1 MVVEYLMV
9 LGFFPLALQGY
20 RRATLVHETLVFQRE
35 FDSMNLALLAS
46 FKHLIDLWQEAEG
59 PQIKL
64 DYGG

>member
-1 MVVEYLMV
+1 MITIEKVSNGYVMRVEENEMD
-9 LGFFPLALQGY
+9 
-20 RRATLVHETLVFQRE
+20 ETLVFQRE

-46 FKHLIDLWQEAEG
+46 FKHLIDLWQEVEG

>member
-1 MVVEYLMV
+1 MITIEKVSNGYVMRVEEND
-9 LGFFPLALQGY
+9 
-20 RRATLVHETLVFQRE
+20 TDETLVFQRE

-46 FKHLIDLWQEAEG
+46 FRHLIDLWQESEG

>member
-1 MVVEYLMV
+1 MITIEKVSNGYVMRVEEND
-9 LGFFPLALQGY
+9 
-20 RRATLVHETLVFQRE
+20 TDETLVFQRE

-46 FKHLIDLWQEAEG
+46 FRHLIDLWQEAQG